1 MTNMDNVKEFLM
13 PAPHEPGK
21 WESFG
26 LGIIMG
32 ALVTKMGYELAPI
45 VKGRSRNINC
55 GIIRKIRNNMAGTY
69 GSPLLSQKKIK
80 KSWDKNNVEIKLIT
94 FLQKFN

>member
-26 LGIIMG
+26 LGIVMG

-45 VKGRSRNINC
+45 VK
-55 GIIRKIRNNMAGTY
+55 RKIT
-69 GSPLLSQKKIK
+69 
-80 KSWDKNNVEIKLIT
+80 
-94 FLQKFN
+94 

>member
-26 LGIIMG
+26 LGIVMG

-45 VKGRSRNINC
+45 VK
-55 GIIRKIRNNMAGTY
+55 RKITQYRLQDYRKN
-69 GSPLLSQKKIK
+69 QK
-80 KSWDKNNVEIKLIT
+80 
-94 FLQKFN
+94 